1 MSKPIIHLWSIAG
14 SDRNI
19 ARQLGLR
26 STPQL
31 VGLVQDAVGPDYKV
45 TANVKLFEAKVDE
58 RRGGRSDDA
67 ARARDIERALADDRI
82 SAIVSVRGGAW
93 LARILPHVN
102 FDVLKKRK
110 TVVHVFGFSEL
121 TALIN
126 IVARYPKVRAH
137 YDMGPGFAM
146 WGLRNYA
153 MANYDELSHSAA
165 RQTVTTSARAPDKSG
180 FSRRAGTR
188 GSPEGITAFALSWA
202 KANFK
207 LEFVSFFL
215 DVIEIIEGRGSE
227 RTLEGR
233 LVRGTLK
240 QKQEIKVVGGCL
252 STLVTLLGSPYQ
264 KCLAAAGRWLA
275 IEDIREDYYRIDR
288 YLAQLKLAGVWERC
302 AGLLIGDFHLDAE
315 DQTEAILRLLKY
327 HLPAR
332 RDLPIIAHCNFGHC
346 FPMASLPINQP
357 LIVSRDRGRNGKRV
371 KILAASK

>member
-14 SDRNI
+14 SDRDI
-19 ARQLGLR
+19 AGQLGLR
-26 STPQL
+26 STAQL

-45 TANVKLFEAKVDE
+45 TANVKLFEAKVNE
-58 RRGGRSDDA
+58 RQGGRSDDA
-67 ARARDIERALADDRI
+67 ARALDIERALADDCI
-82 SAIVSVRGGAW
+82 AAIVSVRGGAW

-102 FDVLKKRK
+102 FEVLKKRK
-110 TVVHVFGFSEL
+110 NVVHVFGFSEL

-137 YDMGPGFAM
+137 YDMGPGFAL

-153 MANYDELSHSAA
+153 IANYDELSHSAA
-165 RQTVTTSARAPDKSG
+165 RQTVTTSARAK
-180 FSRRAGTR
+180 AR
-188 GSPEGITAFALSWA
+188 GAQGDIASFALTWA

-215 DVIEIIEGRGSE
+215 DVIEIIDGHGSA
-227 RTLEGR
+227 RPVEGR

-240 QKQEIKVVGGCL
+240 SKQKIKVSGGCL
-252 STLVTLLGSPYQ
+252 STLVTLLGSPHQ
-264 KCLAAAGRWLA
+264 KCLGTAGQWLA

-315 DQTEAILRLLKY
+315 DQTDAILRLLKY

-332 RDLPIIAHCNFGHC
+332 RNLPIVAHCNFGHC

-357 LIVSRDRGRNGKRV
+357 LKVIKAGGRDQKRV
-371 KILAASK
+371 RILTDSK

>member
-1 MSKPIIHLWSIAG
+1 MATDQLEKI
-14 SDRNI
+14 
-19 ARQLGLR
+19 LGL
-26 STPQL
+26 S
-31 VGLVQDAVGPDYKV
+31 
-45 TANVKLFEAKVDE
+45 F
-58 RRGGRSDDA
+58 
-67 ARARDIERALADDRI
+67 RDRHLLQQALAHR
-82 SAIVSVRGGAW
+82 SYLNEHGGAW
-93 LARILPHVN
+93 LARVLPRVN

-110 TVVHVFGFSEL
+110 TVLHVFGFSEL

-146 WGLRNYA
+146 WGLRDYA
-153 MANYDELSHSAA
+153 IANYDELS
-165 RQTVTTSARAPDKSG
+165 RGRGDKTVTQSARAKA
-180 FSRRAGTR
+180 RA
-188 GSPEGITAFALSWA
+188 SEGDVTSFALTWA

-207 LEFVSFFL
+207 QEFVSFFL
-215 DVIEIIEGRGSE
+215 DVIEIIEGRASA
-227 RTLEGR
+227 RTVEGR

-240 QKQEIKVVGGCL
+240 QNQKITVAGGCL

-315 DQTEAILRLLKY
+315 DQTDAILRLLKY

-332 RDLPIIAHCNFGHC
+332 RNISN
-346 FPMASLPINQP
+346 
-357 LIVSRDRGRNGKRV
+357 LISSN
-371 KILAASK
+371 

>member
-14 SDRNI
+14 SDRDI

-26 STPQL
+26 STAQL

-45 TANVKLFEAKVDE
+45 TANAKLFEAKVNE
-58 RRGGRSDDA
+58 RQGGRSDDA
-67 ARARDIERALADDRI
+67 ARVRDIERALADDRI

-93 LARILPHVN
+93 LARVLPHVN

-110 TVVHVFGFSEL
+110 NVVHVFGFSEL

-137 YDMGPGFAM
+137 YDMGPGFAL

-153 MANYDELSHSAA
+153 IANYDELSRSSGVHT
-165 RQTVTTSARAPDKSG
+165 RTKSARAE
-180 FSRRAGTR
+180 AR
-188 GSPEGITAFALSWA
+188 GSGEEIAAFALRWA

-207 LEFVSFFL
+207 REFVSFFL

-227 RTLEGR
+227 RPVEGR

-240 QKQEIKVVGGCL
+240 QKQKIKVAGGCL
-252 STLVTLLGSPYQ
+252 ATVVTLLGSPHQ
-264 KCLAAAGRWLA
+264 KCLTTAGQWLA

-315 DQTEAILRLLKY
+315 DQTDAILRLLKY

-332 RDLPIIAHCNFGHC
+332 RNLPIIAHCNFGHC

-357 LIVSRDRGRNGKRV
+357 LIATRGQGRNDKRV
-371 KILAASK
+371 EIRAGAK

>member
-45 TANVKLFEAKVDE
+45 TANVKLFEAKVNE

-93 LARILPHVN
+93 LARVLPHVN

-137 YDMGPGFAM
+137 YDMGPGFAL

-153 MANYDELSHSAA
+153 IANYDDLSRGSGV
-165 RQTVTTSARAPDKSG
+165 RTSTKSARAE
-180 FSRRAGTR
+180 AR
-188 GSPEGITAFALSWA
+188 GSQGDRAAFALTWA

-240 QKQEIKVVGGCL
+240 QKQKIKVAGGCL

-315 DQTEAILRLLKY
+315 DQTDAILRLLKY

-332 RDLPIIAHCNFGHC
+332 RNLPIIAHCNFGHC

-357 LIVSRDRGRNGKRV
+357 LIATRGRGRNDKRV
-371 KILAASK
+371 EIIADSI